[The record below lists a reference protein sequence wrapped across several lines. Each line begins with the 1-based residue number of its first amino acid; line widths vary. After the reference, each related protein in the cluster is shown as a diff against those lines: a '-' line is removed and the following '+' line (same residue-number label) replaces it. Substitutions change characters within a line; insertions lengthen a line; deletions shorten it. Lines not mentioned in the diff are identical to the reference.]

1 MRHGRTT
8 SSIVAIGLGVALAL
22 SACSGPDTTPTTPPS
37 ASTGSSGTPT
47 GSTSASA
54 GGSGSP
60 TAAAGAPTPRPTST
74 IAAVPGVDHD
84 GGTVPSSCSGLI
96 TAGKW
101 SFASAPLNDP
111 AVVGDPVELP
121 KSPFSTVLQP
131 DGKRL
136 FCVWRDPRADI
147 TNVAIDVAVVDSS
160 KAVTALEDLPGF
172 TCGHEAEGYRCQKV
186 EQDPQYPVVDG
197 WTYFTRGD
205 IGIAIT
211 QANVPTQGLLDDVT
225 AHVF

>member
-1 MRHGRTT
+1 MRHVHAT
-8 SSIVAIGLGVALAL
+8 SFVIAIGVGAALVL
-22 SACSGPDTTPTTPPS
+22 SACSSPGSTSTTPPS
-37 ASTGSSGTPT
+37 ASTGPSGSAAGGTT
-47 GSTSASA
+47 ASA
-54 GGSGSP
+54 EASGSP
-60 TAAAGAPTPRPTST
+60 TAAADAPTPRPTST
-74 IAAVPGVDHD
+74 ITPVPGVDYD

-101 SFASAPLNDP
+101 SFASDPLNDP

-136 FCVWRDPRADI
+136 FCVWKDPRADI
-147 TNVAIDVAVVDSS
+147 THVTIDVAVVDSS
-160 KAVTALEDLPGF
+160 KAASALEGLPGF

-186 EQDPQYPVVDG
+186 EQDPQYPVLDG

-211 QANVPTQGLLDDVT
+211 QANVPTQGLLDDVS